1 VHASTTSSLDSVT
14 HSVAQRPTFRWNVLA
29 FLGISALVVVLT
41 VALLVLLDPRSQD
54 WWGDRFSE
62 LGTFLRGLVDA
73 VLPR

>member
-1 VHASTTSSLDSVT
+1 VHASTTSSPDSVT
-14 HSVAQRPTFRWNVLA
+14 PRVVQRPTFRWNVLA
-29 FLGISALVVVLT
+29 FLAISALVVVLT

-62 LGTFLRGLVDA
+62 LGSFVRGVVDA